1 VSRGDAVRALILAFE
16 CGVFAVTGHHFA
28 TTANAFEV
36 ARLGT
41 EVGLLALVMTPI
53 IVAGGIDLSVGS
65 MMGLAAVVLG
75 SLWHDMGLPL
85 PVAVALTLCAG
96 LLGGAVNAV
105 LIARYGFSALI
116 VTLGTMSLFRG
127 VALGMTRGIVSY
139 SGFPAGFL
147 GLGQGYIAG
156 LVPTQV
162 VLLLVMVIVC
172 AAWLHGT
179 IWGRAMTVIGYAPE
193 GARYAGIPVGRRLA
207 FVYLVSGVVASLAG
221 IVYVAHLGEAKADA
235 GMGYE
240 LMAITAVVLGGAS
253 IFGGRGTV
261 LGTVLGFLMIVVLEN
276 GLRLSGAPTELAGVL
291 TGILLI
297 ATVVGERMIETVR
310 WGRVVVL
317 TGAAV
322 GGLVVAAAAKQSATH
337 PMRVIAVMPKAK
349 GDPYFISARQGAAAA
364 AKALGVELVWDGPTE
379 LDAAKQN
386 EVVEGWITRRVD
398 AIAVS
403 VENRA
408 AISTVLRKARA
419 HGIAVVTWDAD
430 AEPDARDFFVNQATP
445 QGIGYTLADEA
456 AKVMHDS
463 GEMAIITASL
473 SAANQN
479 AWIGYIKERLAS
491 RYPGIRVVAIEPS
504 DGDRDRAFAA
514 TQTVMAVHPH
524 VRVILGI
531 ATPAVPGAAEA
542 VAQSGRQDVHVVGL
556 SLPSLCRP
564 YVKSGV
570 VSSIVL
576 WNTTD
581 LGSLAVRTAAA
592 VASGTLHRG
601 DTVLDGGPL
610 GSIQVVG
617 DEVRLGQPFVFTKE
631 NIDRFQF

>member
-1 VSRGDAVRALILAFE
+1 VSRGDAVRALILAAE
-16 CGVFAVTGHHFA
+16 CGVFALTGHHFA
-28 TTANAFEV
+28 TVANAFEV

-41 EVGLLALVMTPI
+41 EVGLLALVLTPI

-75 SLWHDMGLPL
+75 ALWHDMGFPL

-116 VTLGTMSLFRG
+116 VTLGTMALFRG
-127 VALGMTRGIVSY
+127 IALGMTRGIVSY
-139 SGFPAGFL
+139 SGFPEGFL

-162 VLLLVMVIVC
+162 VLLVAVAIAC
-172 AAWLHGT
+172 AVWLHGT

-207 FVYLVSGVVASLAG
+207 FVYVMSGVVASLAG

-261 LGTVLGFLMIVVLEN
+261 IGTVLGFLMIVVLEN

-291 TGILLI
+291 TGIFLI
-297 ATVVGERMIETVR
+297 ATVIGERVMERVR
-310 WGRVVVL
+310 WGQVVVL
-317 TGAAV
+317 TGAVAA
-322 GGLVVAAAAKQSATH
+322 GLVVAAAAKESATH
-337 PMRVIAVMPKAK
+337 RVPVIGVMPKAK
-349 GDPYFISARQGAAAA
+349 GDPYFISARQGAEEA

-445 QGIGYTLADEA
+445 QGIGYTLTDEA

-479 AWIGYIKERLAS
+479 AWIGYIKDRLAAQ
-491 RYPGIRVVAIEPS
+491 YPEIRLVAIEPS

-524 VRVILGI
+524 VRLIMGI

-542 VAQSGRQDVHVVGL
+542 VAQSGRLDVHVVGL
-556 SLPSLCRP
+556 SLPSLCRS

-581 LGSLAVRTAAA
+581 LGSLAVRTATA
-592 VASGTLHRG
+592 VANGTLRRG
-601 DTVLDGGPL
+601 DQSLDAGSL
-610 GSIQVVG
+610 GSFQVVG
-617 DEVRLGQPFVFTKE
+617 DQVRLGQPFVFTKE